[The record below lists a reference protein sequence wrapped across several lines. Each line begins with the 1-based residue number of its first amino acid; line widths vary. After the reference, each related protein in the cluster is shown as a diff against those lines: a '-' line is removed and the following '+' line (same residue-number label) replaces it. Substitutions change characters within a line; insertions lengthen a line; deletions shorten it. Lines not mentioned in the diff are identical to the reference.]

1 MKTKDFLFIIL
12 FISLAFYM
20 NLYNSNSNRD
30 EVIQKL
36 DSILIMQEKIYELD
50 SMYLKST
57 RVHMGQCSFIL
68 KEGVSADINN

>member
-1 MKTKDFLFIIL
+1 MKVKDFVLIVLFMVFLCIL
-12 FISLAFYM
+12 NVRVNDYHQEIL
-20 NLYNSNSNRD
+20 NN
-30 EVIQKL
+30 KL

-68 KEGVSADINN
+68 KEGVLADINN